1 MTPPRAFY
9 LLVNGKPHGPFPAE
23 TLRRQFASGILRPGT
38 QVSTDGFTWR
48 PVEMLMAEMGGP
60 ASPSRTVA
68 TPPPAPVPVRTP
80 APKPPAISRPF
91 SPVLPPPP
99 PANGNG
105 TAAGAMLALVSLCL
119 LLSAVL
125 VGLLLFRARPVA
137 SDDGVG
143 DFGDATV
150 AEVPGTKPAEPAPP
164 ADVPVLQPV
173 KPPAQPKVLN
183 AQMLVEKCAPSVA
196 MVAFANGHGS
206 GFLVDRD
213 LLATNAHVVG
223 NRDNVNVRI
232 FFPSAT
238 DADKGPHNGRVVYMN
253 KGRDLALIRVKSEL
267 PFLKMGDSSVLKKG
281 EDVVVIGSPG
291 LGPGGGVLPNAVSK
305 GVYSTMADLAGEG
318 EYLQMSLAVNPGNSG
333 GPAFNDRGEVVGV
346 VTAKGKFVEGVAL
359 CVPVND
365 LKFAIEN
372 AR

>member
-1 MTPPRAFY
+1 MTPSKVFY
-9 LLVNGKPHGPFPAE
+9 LLINGKPHGPFPAE
-23 TLRRQFASGILRPGT
+23 TLRRQFANGILRPGT
-38 QVSTDGFTWR
+38 QASADGFTWR
-48 PVEMLMAEMGGP
+48 PVEIVMGELGAP
-60 ASPSRTVA
+60 ETPSRNVDAPAPIPAPPAVPVVARSAVTHSFPTVL
-68 TPPPAPVPVRTP
+68 PPAPP
-80 APKPPAISRPF
+80 SR
-91 SPVLPPPP
+91 
-99 PANGNG
+99 GNG
-105 TAAGAMLALVSLCL
+105 SGLLAILALGALCF

-125 VGLLLFRARPVA
+125 VGLLLFRSKPVVPV
-137 SDDGVG
+137 DGEG
-143 DFGDATV
+143 DFGGEGV
-150 AEVPGTKPAEPAPP
+150 AEVAAAKPEPPVP

-173 KPPAQPKVLN
+173 KPPPQPKVLN

-223 NRDNVNVRI
+223 NRDNVNVRV
-232 FFPSAT
+232 FFPSAA